1 LKPPSLSICIPTYNF
16 GRFIG
21 DALASIIP
29 QATDILEIVVL
40 DGASTDN
47 TRDVVESFR
56 RIFPRLRY
64 ICLEHRGGID
74 KDIARMVDL
83 AEGDYCWLF
92 SADDIIG
99 ENAVHKALDQIKSG
113 CDVYLLGLTVCTFD
127 MKPQW
132 QHPIM
137 DHREETVF
145 NLKDPRERIDYFRHA
160 RTSTAFFSYMS
171 SLIVDRSRWIDTGGD
186 ESFVGSCW
194 GHVARIFR
202 MIPGG
207 LRVKYLSGSYLL
219 NRSGNDSFLENGLV
233 NRISIAVNGYNR
245 LADTFFGH
253 NSEEAFHIRRVIKNE
268 YILRELLS
276 AKLWA
281 HTKGRACDVQ
291 LLDVL
296 VDKLFCDR
304 SVQDTFKH
312 MTYRAAP
319 KTFLAIMSKALATM
333 RSMTKQ
339 A

>member
-1 LKPPSLSICIPTYNF
+1 MRTPSLSICIPTYNF

-29 QATDILEIVVL
+29 QATDELEIVVL

-47 TRDVVESFR
+47 TREVVEGYSS
-56 RIFPRLRY
+56 IFPRLRY
-64 ICLEHRGGID
+64 VCLEHRGGID
-74 KDIARMVDL
+74 RDIARIVDL

-92 SADDIIG
+92 SADDVIR
-99 ENAVHKALDQIKSG
+99 ENAIRKALDRIKSR
-113 CDVYLLGLTVCTFD
+113 CDVYLIGLTVCTFD
-127 MKPQW
+127 MRPLW
-132 QHPIM
+132 QHPIL
-137 DHREETVF
+137 DFQEDTVF
-145 NLKDPRERIDYFRHA
+145 DLKEPRERADYFRHA

-171 SLIVDRSRWIDTGGD
+171 SLIVDRSRWIDTEGD

-202 MIPGG
+202 MIPEG
-207 LRVKYLSGSYLL
+207 LRVKYLPESYLY
-219 NRSGNDSFLENGLV
+219 NRSSNDSFLENGLV
-233 NRISIAVNGYNR
+233 NRISISVNGYNR

-268 YILRELLS
+268 YVLRELLF

-281 HTKGRACDVQ
+281 HTKGRACDVR

-304 SVQDTFKH
+304 SVPDIFKH
-312 MTYRAAP
+312 MIYRVAP
-319 KTFLAIMSKALATM
+319 KTGLAVVRKTLDTIRA
-333 RSMTKQ
+333 MTKQ

>member
-1 LKPPSLSICIPTYNF
+1 
-16 GRFIG
+16 
-21 DALASIIP
+21 
-29 QATDILEIVVL
+29 
-40 DGASTDN
+40 
-47 TRDVVESFR
+47 
-56 RIFPRLRY
+56 
-64 ICLEHRGGID
+64 
-74 KDIARMVDL
+74 
-83 AEGDYCWLF
+83 
-92 SADDIIG
+92 
-99 ENAVHKALDQIKSG
+99 
-113 CDVYLLGLTVCTFD
+113 
-127 MKPQW
+127 
-132 QHPIM
+132 
-137 DHREETVF
+137 
-145 NLKDPRERIDYFRHA
+145 
-160 RTSTAFFSYMS
+160 
-171 SLIVDRSRWIDTGGD
+171 
-186 ESFVGSCW
+186 
-194 GHVARIFR
+194 

>member
-1 LKPPSLSICIPTYNF
+1 LKTPSLSICIPTYNF

-21 DALASIIP
+21 DTLASIIP
-29 QATDILEIVVL
+29 QATDKLEIVVL

-47 TRDVVESFR
+47 TREVVEGYR
-56 RIFPRLRY
+56 KIFPRLRY
-64 ICLEHRGGID
+64 ACLEHRGGID
-74 KDIARMVDL
+74 RDIARMVDL
-83 AEGDYCWLF
+83 SEGDYCWLF
-92 SADDIIG
+92 SADDTIG
-99 ENAVHKALDQIKSG
+99 ENAIHKALEQIKSG
-113 CDVYLLGLTVCTFD
+113 CDVYLLGLTVCTFN
-127 MKPQW
+127 MKPLC
-132 QHPIM
+132 QHPIL
-137 DHREETVF
+137 DHQVDTVF
-145 NLKDPRERIDYFRHA
+145 DLKDPRERADYFRHA

-171 SLIVDRSRWIDTGGD
+171 SLIVDRSRWIDTEGD

-202 MIPGG
+202 MIPKG
-207 LRVKYLSGSYLL
+207 LRVKYLPESYLY

-281 HTKGRACDVQ
+281 HTQGRACDVQ

-296 VDKLFCDR
+296 VDKLFSDR

-312 MTYRAAP
+312 MIYRAAP
-319 KTFLAIMSKALATM
+319 KTCLAIVRKALDTIRAM
-333 RSMTKQ
+333 AKQ